1 MDVATMEPHRPSR
14 VAIVMNIALDLLDT
28 LAAGRGALVRR
39 GEPLS
44 ASFSVPIVEPLFG
57 ARLLVAAGSGWVAW
71 ADGAEPRVTVIRS
84 TGDTVLI
91 EWTPLHARTTEADRV
106 QAARW
111 AGEYTLRASASARD
125 NASQMSARDREAQY
139 RRLAQI
145 LPFTDTLPELTA
157 LFGAGSCLWLAGF
170 SLEGNAFGVA
180 ATMIV
185 VDVREGALLGT
196 ARVPGRGARVRAA
209 STEAIYAALPD
220 EDGLEDIDAYGIPF
234 ECATVRVGS
243 SKQ

>member
-220 EDGLEDIDAYGIPF
+220 EDGLEDIVAYGIPF